1 MTCFKMIMSEN
12 QQYDC
17 KSVHKGDSTIKFQI
31 VNYAKQSRLSFPDI
45 NTNRKVWPSCSSTV
59 ESDSSSDELFSNNMF
74 FSRHH
79 QNGMHYFKSMEIP
92 ENGNF
97 VRTLKNL
104 SATRWSADWESIKAV
119 SKEITRI
126 IKCLIVLR
134 KDGDPKISSTSKS
147 LLVNILDFELMFGL
161 FLLKIILPITS
172 KLSSYI
178 QSTTIDKGNS

>member
-1 MTCFKMIMSEN
+1 MLNSP
-12 QQYDC
+12 DC
-17 KSVHKGDSTIKFQI
+17 PFLILIQTEKFGHL
-31 VNYAKQSRLSFPDI
+31 VPVPL
-45 NTNRKVWPSCSSTV
+45 KVIAAVMNCSAIIC
-59 ESDSSSDELFSNNMF
+59 F

-104 SATRWSADWESIKAV
+104 SATRWIADWQSIKTV
-119 SKEITRI
+119 GKEITRI

-178 QSTTIDKGNS
+178 QSTTIDKGNSWIMQNWPQILQKVIGTSWLC